1 MIGSCLG
8 IEIWYIDSVGRTDL
22 PQEAV
27 TTAVLIKQGAPMSW
41 YSGDLR
47 STLAVAYKTLKQ
59 VTQFVPLY
67 NSL

>member
-8 IEIWYIDSVGRTDL
+8 IDTWYIDPVGRTDL

-47 STLAVAYKTLKQ
+47 STLAAAYKTLKQ